1 MPAPVILWFRR
12 DLRLADHAALAAA
25 LSFNAPLLPVYLHA
39 PDEEGEWAPGAAS
52 RWWLHHSLVALAA
65 ELAAR
70 GSRLLIL
77 NGSSSA
83 ALLDR
88 LIAQTGAQAVCWHRL
103 YEPAAVARDTQ
114 IKAALKARSIAVH
127 SLPGSV
133 LHEPWSVQTGAD
145 QPYKVFTPYWRT
157 ARGRLALPAA
167 QAAPAQ
173 LPPLPAGEFGA
184 VPPAALDLLPKIRW
198 DRHFHEAWQ
207 PGSQGAH
214 AALALFGEAGLADYA
229 DGRNRPD
236 LLGTSRL
243 SAHLHFGEITP
254 QQIIRSLL
262 GPAAADPSDPRW
274 ARAEPYVR
282 ELGWRDFNRQL
293 LFHFPDTATQP
304 LSPAWQD
311 FRWEHDTAQL
321 KRWQRG
327 QTGIPIIDAGM
338 RELWAIGWMH
348 NRVRM
353 LVASF
358 LTKHLGLHWLDG
370 ARWFWD
376 TLVDADLAN
385 NSGGWQWTAG
395 CGADAAPYFRIFNPV
410 TQGLKFD
417 SGGDYVRRW
426 VPELAHL
433 DAKAIQQPWTVG
445 GVRGYPAPMVDL
457 AEGREAALARY
468 AAFRGQ

>member
-1 MPAPVILWFRR
+1 MTAPVILWFRR
-12 DLRLADHAALAAA
+12 DLRLAEHAALTTA
-25 LSFNAPLLPVYLHA
+25 LSFHAPLLPVYLHA
-39 PDEEGEWAPGAAS
+39 PEEEGEWAPGGAS
-52 RWWLHHSLVALAA
+52 RWWLHRSLGELAA

-77 NGSSSA
+77 EGASSA

-88 LIAQTGAQAVCWHRL
+88 LIAQSGAQAVCWHRL

-114 IKAALKARSIAVH
+114 IKTSLRARGLSAH
-127 SLPGSV
+127 SVPGSV
-133 LHEPWSVQTGAD
+133 LHEPWSVQTGEG
-145 QPYKVFTPYWRT
+145 QPYKVFTPYWRN
-157 ARGRLALPAA
+157 ARARLVVPAA
-167 QAAPAQ
+167 QAAPAR
-173 LPPLPAGEFGA
+173 LPPVPAGILGD
-184 VPPAALDLLPKIRW
+184 VALDDLGLLPSIPW
-198 DRHFHEAWQ
+198 DRQFYDHWQ
-207 PGSQGAH
+207 PGAAGAL
-214 AALALFGEAGLADYA
+214 AALELFAETGLKDYS

-236 LLGTSRL
+236 LHGTSRL
-243 SAHLHFGEITP
+243 SPHLHFGEITP
-254 QQIIRSLL
+254 QQIIRHLL
-262 GPAAADPSDPRW
+262 GTAVADPTDARWETADP
-274 ARAEPYVR
+274 YIR

-293 LFHFPDTATQP
+293 LFHFPETPTQA
-304 LSPAWQD
+304 LSPAWQG
-311 FRWEHDTAQL
+311 FRWAHDAKAL
-321 KRWQRG
+321 LAWQRG
-327 QTGIPIIDAGM
+327 RTGIPIIDAGM
-338 RELWAIGWMH
+338 RELWATGWMH

-385 NSGGWQWTAG
+385 NTGGWQWTAG

-417 SGGDYVRRW
+417 TRGDYVRRW
-426 VPELAHL
+426 VPELAQL

-445 GVRGYPAPMVDL
+445 GVRGYPDPMADL

-468 AAFRGQ
+468 AAYRK